1 LRRHLPERKILLQFQ
16 RPATPELF
24 LYFSWWRRFTP
35 VFTHLFVHAAK
46 ESLFPELFFS
56 IEPEIACLLAFILAI
71 THKFVSAGHYAL

>member
-24 LYFSWWRRFTP
+24 LYFSWLRRFTP
-35 VFTHLFVHAAK
+35 VFTLLFVHPAK
-46 ESLFPELFFS
+46 ELLFSGLFLF

-71 THKFVSAGHYAL
+71 THNFVSAGHCAV